1 MMMNTGFQEGS
12 LIYFND
18 QIGRR
23 RTEVE
28 LFSASPLVRVSMRCP
43 RLLIMSAENSEWLMH
58 SLGSWKETR
67 YVNRRNQTCAPGV
80 ISAHGESFKCR

>member
-1 MMMNTGFQEGS
+1 MMVNTGFQEGS

-18 QIGRR
+18 QIGRG

-28 LFSASPLVRVSMRCP
+28 LFSASPLVCVSMRCP

-58 SLGSWKETR
+58 SLDSLKETR
-67 YVNRRNQTCAPGV
+67 YVDRRNQTCAPGMASV
-80 ISAHGESFKCR
+80 HGGESSK